1 MQIKK
6 FILSA
11 VPSGSAIALAVLM
24 SHILTHPS
32 IEAVTAHEDDP
43 EGKWQEV
50 AEAPAKARSLDG
62 KKGREHALTMLS

>member
-1 MQIKK
+1 
-6 FILSA
+6 
-11 VPSGSAIALAVLM
+11 LM